1 MVLVFWSSWWLWDQ
15 DCEWENVCSNLSQGF
30 PGPLA
35 LAGAGDRSQYRMENG
50 PGDTEQVRD
59 KLVKNPNIPPYN
71 CVCFSSDFGYN
82 IDDYNDQ
89 KNQQLHTILIIIVSV
104 FSACC
109 IILMVYMLMF
119 PASSSSL
126 PPPGGG
132 PGQGQDSAEQAQQ
145 KTLVPP
151 LLKRNSQ
158 ILEDKV

>member
-1 MVLVFWSSWWLWDQ
+1 MMIGDQ
-15 DCEWENVCSNLSQGF
+15 DCESENVCSNLSQGF

-35 LAGAGDRSQYRMENG
+35 PTGARDRSQYRMENG

-59 KLVKNPNIPPYN
+59 KVVRNPDT
-71 CVCFSSDFGYN
+71 CVGFSSDFGYN

-132 PGQGQDSAEQAQQ
+132 PGTPSADQAQQ

>member
-1 MVLVFWSSWWLWDQ
+1 MFVVTWDK
-15 DCEWENVCSNLSQGF
+15 DF
-30 PGPLA
+30 PGRWHWPEPEIGVTVSISISTVQDGEWPRRHGT
-35 LAGAGDRSQYRMENG
+35 GAGHIYLSG
-50 PGDTEQVRD
+50 VRTFPQ
-59 KLVKNPNIPPYN
+59 LRLLY
-71 CVCFSSDFGYN
+71 FSSDFGYN

-119 PASSSSL
+119 PATSSL

-132 PGQGQDSAEQAQQ
+132 LGQDTPDKAQQ

>member
-1 MVLVFWSSWWLWDQ
+1 M
-15 DCEWENVCSNLSQGF
+15 
-30 PGPLA
+30 
-35 LAGAGDRSQYRMENG
+35 Y
-50 PGDTEQVRD
+50 
-59 KLVKNPNIPPYN
+59 I
-71 CVCFSSDFGYN
+71 CFSSDFGYN

-119 PASSSSL
+119 PASSSF

-132 PGQGQDSAEQAQQ
+132 PGQGSTPDQGKQN
-145 KTLVPP
+145 KLVPP